1 MGGGE
6 ETKLC
11 NGVFEGVNGYVIN
24 QKREQVV
31 HFSDISE
38 CISCFQW
45 YSHPTKSTSIYYPL
59 STTPFIFYTFFK

>member
-38 CISCFQW
+38 CISCFQ
-45 YSHPTKSTSIYYPL
+45 
-59 STTPFIFYTFFK
+59 